1 MPEDDVLFFVAYSWT
16 FSKRLSDLK
25 WIWGYLQKKNFST
38 FETCW
43 MHSWILRALFR
54 PHKFRKTVENF
65 GPTFRLGH
73 SQQRCCPKVVTP
85 LKWQMAPCGPGG
97 KCLKIVAKP
106 LLHVFRMLS
115 GWCSCCCSC
124 RSAETAVLVQ
134 QKWEFNFDWRQ
145 RQHTWPHVLDCS
157 YLPGDLL
164 GSLICQKVCQIGS
177 HTLARNLPTPSS
189 LEKTSTIRCRKIN
202 LSKWTVVEVLSLANS
217 TTVSSPFV
225 LIKSK
230 HFQQRRPLPNNEFG
244 QANCPQH
251 SHFFFLYW
259 ESGSAALRGEFSL
272 LQ

>member
-1 MPEDDVLFFVAYSWT
+1 
-16 FSKRLSDLK
+16 
-25 WIWGYLQKKNFST
+25 
-38 FETCW
+38 

-202 LSKWTVVEVLSLANS
+202 LSKWTAVEVLSLANS

-251 SHFFFLYW
+251 SHFFFFFVLREW
-259 ESGSAALRGEFSL
+259 ECGITRWVFTVAVTIQGFIRNLHANQVGQAARVAH
-272 LQ
+272 